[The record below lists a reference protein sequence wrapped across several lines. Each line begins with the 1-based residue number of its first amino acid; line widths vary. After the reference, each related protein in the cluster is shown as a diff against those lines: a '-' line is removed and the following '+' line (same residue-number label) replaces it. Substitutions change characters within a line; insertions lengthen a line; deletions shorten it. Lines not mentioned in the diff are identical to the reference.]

1 MIGISN
7 KIRAAILAI
16 TTIAL
21 TGLVAT
27 SGTAVF
33 MKPVLAQTAS
43 SSGGGGG
50 GGATATYGG
59 VDIDTSK
66 GTYTCNGGG
75 QKPTDGLSVDAYKRH
90 GILTGHWT
98 LVNAQSG
105 GQDSTGTITGGQ
117 VSTSTYKLTGKQ
129 VKEFTC
135 PTIYDKIVISGKC
148 GNGVIVEMTA
158 ADTGK
163 KITSL
168 KGNAR
173 CSAG

>member
-1 MIGISN
+1 MIKTSN
-7 KIRAAILAI
+7 KIRVAILAI
-16 TTIAL
+16 ATITLTT
-21 TGLVAT
+21 LVAT
-27 SGTAVF
+27 SGTAIL
-33 MKPVLAQTAS
+33 MKPVLAQQPNTAT
-43 SSGGGGG
+43 GVG
-50 GGATATYGG
+50 ATYGG

-90 GILTGHWT
+90 GVLTGHWT
-98 LVNAQSG
+98 LVNAQSS

-117 VSTSTYKLTGKQ
+117 VSTSTYKLTGKEI
-129 VKEFTC
+129 KEFTC

-148 GNGVIVEMTA
+148 GNRVTIEMTA

-168 KGNAR
+168 EGNAR
-173 CSAG
+173 CSAS

>member
-1 MIGISN
+1 MIGTTN
-7 KIRAAILAI
+7 KIRIAILAI
-16 TTIAL
+16 TTTIL
-21 TGLVAT
+21 TALVAT

-33 MKPVLAQTAS
+33 MKPVLAQTVS
-43 SSGGGGG
+43 SSGG

-75 QKPTDGLSVDAYKRH
+75 QKATDGLDVDAYRRH
-90 GILTGHWT
+90 SVLTGHWT
-98 LVNAQSG
+98 LVSEKSS
-105 GQDSTGTITGGQ
+105 GQDSTGIITGGQ

-148 GNGVIVEMTA
+148 GNGVIIDMSSG
-158 ADTGK
+158 DTGK
-163 KITSL
+163 KIASL
-168 KGNAR
+168 KGNAK
-173 CSAG
+173 CYGS

>member
-1 MIGISN
+1 MIGTSN
-7 KIRAAILAI
+7 KIRVAILAI

-33 MKPVLAQTAS
+33 MKPVLAQTVS
-43 SSGGGGG
+43 SSG

-75 QKPTDGLSVDAYKRH
+75 QKLTDGLSADAYKRH
-90 GILTGHWT
+90 GVLTGHWT
-98 LVNAQSG
+98 LVSEKSS

-129 VKEFTC
+129 VKEFAC

-148 GNGVIVEMTA
+148 GNGVIIEMTA

-168 KGNAR
+168 KGHAR
-173 CSAG
+173 CYAS

>member
-1 MIGISN
+1 MIGTSN
-7 KIRAAILAI
+7 KIRLAILAI
-16 TTIAL
+16 ATIAL

-33 MKPVLAQTAS
+33 MKPVLAQTVS
-43 SSGGGGG
+43 SNS

-90 GILTGHWT
+90 GVLTGHWT
-98 LVNAQSG
+98 LVNAQSS

-148 GNGVIVEMTA
+148 GNGVIVEMTT
-158 ADTGK
+158 DTGK

-173 CSAG
+173 CSAS

>member
-1 MIGISN
+1 MINTS
-7 KIRAAILAI
+7 KKVRVAILAI
-16 TTIAL
+16 ATITL
-21 TGLVAT
+21 TALVAT
-27 SGTAVF
+27 SGTAVL
-33 MKPVLAQTAS
+33 MKPVLAQTVS
-43 SSGGGGG
+43 SSA

-75 QKPTDGLSVDAYKRH
+75 QKPTDGLTVDAYKRH

-98 LVNAQSG
+98 LVNAQSS
-105 GQDSTGTITGGQ
+105 GQDSTGIITGGQ

-148 GNGVIVEMTA
+148 GNGVIIEMTSG
-158 ADTGK
+158 DTGK

-173 CSAG
+173 CSAS